1 MKLANDMVG
10 QREAYITKRREYLH
24 LFLLSS
30 LLTALPLY
38 LGSPLCI
45 WLFKGAAISAGR
57 VYGESP
63 ATKYEAMES
72 TTVSSEVWKT
82 GIEEFKCESGVKV
95 ERTQI
100 ERLAKPQ
107 IDINGGSINLNVVIS
122 KLCLLAWQRRG
133 RINTLRFNRDR
144 VFV

>member
-1 MKLANDMVG
+1 MV
-10 QREAYITKRREYLH
+10 EDNEKPITKRREYLH

-38 LGSPLCI
+38 LGNLLCI

-72 TTVSSEVWKT
+72 ITVSGEVWKA
-82 GIEEFKCESGVKV
+82 GIEEFKRESGVKV

-100 ERLAKPQ
+100 KRLAKPQ
-107 IDINGGSINLNVVIS
+107 GLY
-122 KLCLLAWQRRG
+122 
-133 RINTLRFNRDR
+133 
-144 VFV
+144 